1 MHNLNSDLK
10 FKNQIKFN
18 SFCLQFDVVKRI
30 KKRIPENKAKRN
42 LDQHAKKVVSDN
54 PGLVD
59 FVIRLVNS
67 VLILPDRQVKFFLRN
82 SNDRIT
88 VKSVLLIKEFLGLVE
103 MTFGQVHGGLSLPK
117 WQAVKMTFSAP
128 CCINN

>member
-67 VLILPDRQVKFFLRN
+67 VLTLPDGQVKYFEEFNLQKNCEIN
-82 SNDRIT
+82 SAHQKIWGA
-88 VKSVLLIKEFLGLVE
+88 S
-103 MTFGQVHGGLSLPK
+103 
-117 WQAVKMTFSAP
+117 
-128 CCINN
+128 